1 MTDEEYEEQQQEA
14 EFLEYDAAMRRMYE
28 RGEAMGY
35 ARGRAERLVECY
47 QQEPVCPRV
56 DVKELAAIEVPF

>member
-1 MTDEEYEEQQQEA
+1 MSYDEEYEEQQQEA

-47 QQEPVCPRV
+47 QQEPLVV
-56 DVKELAAIEVPF
+56 VPNVNLETIDTPF